1 MWRIIK
7 LQESLKIKQGC
18 FAKGSLPRGIY
29 YNNYTQLI
37 KHSQEVDYDKIFSVR
52 KVINYDKLLIDL
64 LNEKIHRLEIEKQT
78 QRKEINKLKRK
89 IREMEKHDI

>member
-1 MWRIIK
+1 M
-7 LQESLKIKQGC
+7 
-18 FAKGSLPRGIY
+18 
-29 YNNYTQLI
+29 
-37 KHSQEVDYDKIFSVR
+37 
-52 KVINYDKLLIDL
+52 INYDKLLIDL